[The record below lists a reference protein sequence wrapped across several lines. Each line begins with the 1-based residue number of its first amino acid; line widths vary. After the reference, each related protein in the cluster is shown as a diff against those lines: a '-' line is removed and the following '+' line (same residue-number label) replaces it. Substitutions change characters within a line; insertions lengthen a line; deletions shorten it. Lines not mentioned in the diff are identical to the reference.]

1 MTSSVTETNTVFS
14 YVSTDAATTEVSWT
28 EFTFSRAS
36 ITDPIQLKSSPN
48 TSIQSGTSLSDSA
61 RMPFTTQ
68 TDISSAKSQ
77 GALNLDTSTMA
88 SWSGMPLVVT
98 QGFLHSEMT
107 TRMSKGSEDVSMS
120 RPPPVGRK
128 QVSSFSL
135 SAFPATTSPSP
146 VLSTLQGYSPSS
158 LLPVTPVFTSD
169 LVKTADML
177 GTSLEPGTSSPP
189 NLSSTSGDTLT
200 TFEATKDMEAIHTST
215 NTVVA
220 TVGATSSGHKGH
232 SSVLAPSE
240 PTRVTSSVG
249 TTFIMGET
257 SVSRSLPEYSE
268 TTGIEAES
276 TSSLTHGLRETRTSL
291 DSSLDQWT
299 PVYVSTGA
307 ATEVPRTEAISFS
320 RTFVP
325 GSTHFKMSPNTPTER
340 NTNPFISRLRSVSSG
355 ITFAT
360 TTGPPRATSQGV
372 FTLDTSATN
381 SWAGISSVLTKGFPH
396 SEMTTL
402 RDDHSQT
409 TLRDDRQD
417 VLSPLSVEE
426 ASSLSSMAP
435 TPATTSPSSVSSM
448 LQEDSPSF
456 PHPGTSVLTSG
467 PVKTT
472 TNLGTSLEPD
482 HSSLPNVSST
492 TGKILSTSE
501 DTTDTEAIHPSTDT
515 TGATAGTTSS
525 EHVSLSLVPAHS
537 EPFMV
542 TSPVVITS
550 SMVDFTLSTSQLA
563 SPENTRIETKPSSS
577 FSNGVSETNTYQGTN
592 SPTETY
598 NVLSHVST
606 GVATTE
612 LSKTEIPSSDRALI
626 PASTQSTWPP
636 EIFSGTSS
644 RPSISPVMTGSV
656 HKTLTTQT
664 VSLEPATSL
673 DALTLDTL
681 STASSKGIHFV
692 SSRPSGATSSLVTST
707 TSTLIPV
714 FYETTR
720 TESGSTSSLTPG
732 LTEYSTSQMTVSAT
746 DISPLPAQ
754 VSIGAATNEVSRME
768 LTSSERLFNPGPEQS
783 KSSTDISTKDSLK
796 PSTSPLMKDSAGMTL
811 TTHTGTLTLDTL
823 ITTSWAGTPSVLT
836 QDFPHSE
843 MTTLMSRSPKD
854 VSSPPSVEET
864 SFFYSLVHIPAT
876 TSSSSVSSTLPEPS
890 PSSPLPVTSTLT
902 SDPVTISTILSTN
915 LKPGTSSPS
924 SLSNASVEI
933 KSTSETTTNTEAIHL
948 STNTTTTVM
957 TASSR
962 HELVSSVPIH
972 SELSRTTYAKVTA
985 FSMEDTTIPMSMPA
999 SLETTSFE
1007 TTPLS
1012 HLTPGLRDTSRSLD
1026 SGSAVPTYTPASPV
1040 STRLLKNPKTD
1051 TTSSVT
1057 IPIPDQSP
1065 SSQSSE
1071 TPVEAITHLYA
1082 SPSVTGSPGETSL
1095 LESNLT
1101 APVSGSTHHL
1111 STDMPPSAETTPADI
1126 LSPSL
1131 PEAMASFGTTGVLG
1145 TSSAALSANPFP
1157 MTESSPGVDTISTI
1171 AENLPSLA
1179 STPFPSSTF
1188 TTTDSSTS
1196 PTVHG
1201 MTSSSAAPHA
1211 MDTSLGAESSTA
1223 KGLLMMASTLEM
1235 WTQPIRTSLSPIE
1248 DTRITESVDLGTL
1261 TSGSQIPSRSTPLT
1275 RTDGIVEPITKIPN
1289 EAAHVGSTRPT
1300 SFSQAPTSPANPRGM
1315 YNFAYFQVVQFE
1327 ALYPVPER

>member
-1 MTSSVTETNTVFS
+1 MAGLRQGICGGRWWLLVLLVLSYLLPTVFLTCKMEMMRILVSSSQGMLGGFDEKIQTCGSEATALRPGLRIDSGWCLLALPADARSRPSIARRGQGQASGLVHREASEILKTLQGPSASLLLSSTELTGIQKDVSPRLTKVLSGAPLSCPPPCHQATPQPSLPAPQPVLAGKAQLSRGNDSFRIWDSPSSVAQAPPRVLMFRKGGPDESVVITTRELPREGVHGGTTW
-14 YVSTDAATTEVSWT
+14 STSDPTSPVTTT
-28 EFTFSRAS
+28 
-36 ITDPIQLKSSPN
+36 
-48 TSIQSGTSLSDSA
+48 
-61 RMPFTTQ
+61 
-68 TDISSAKSQ
+68 
-77 GALNLDTSTMA
+77 NLDLGPDESVVITTRELPREGAHGGTTWSTSDPT
-88 SWSGMPLVVT
+88 SPVT
-98 QGFLHSEMT
+98 TINLDLEMT

-120 RPPPVGRK
+120 RPPPVEETS
-128 QVSSFSL
+128 SSFSL

-220 TVGATSSGHKGH
+220 TAGATSSGHKGH

-276 TSSLTHGLRETRTSL
+276 TSSLTHGLQETRTSL

-320 RTFVP
+320 RRFVP

-402 RDDHSQT
+402 RDGHSQT

-448 LQEDSPSF
+448 LQEDSPSS

-492 TGKILSTSE
+492 TGKIPSTSE

-563 SPENTRIETKPSSS
+563 SPENTRIETKPPSS

-644 RPSISPVMTGSV
+644 RPSISPVMTGFLKRDPFCLL
-656 HKTLTTQT
+656 KT
-664 VSLEPATSL
+664 VW
-673 DALTLDTL
+673 
-681 STASSKGIHFV
+681 GHIF
-692 SSRPSGATSSLVTST
+692 
-707 TSTLIPV
+707 
-714 FYETTR
+714 
-720 TESGSTSSLTPG
+720 
-732 LTEYSTSQMTVSAT
+732 
-746 DISPLPAQ
+746 
-754 VSIGAATNEVSRME
+754 
-768 LTSSERLFNPGPEQS
+768 
-783 KSSTDISTKDSLK
+783 
-796 PSTSPLMKDSAGMTL
+796 
-811 TTHTGTLTLDTL
+811 TGY
-823 ITTSWAGTPSVLT
+823 
-836 QDFPHSE
+836 FHY
-843 MTTLMSRSPKD
+843 
-854 VSSPPSVEET
+854 
-864 SFFYSLVHIPAT
+864 FHI
-876 TSSSSVSSTLPEPS
+876 
-890 PSSPLPVTSTLT
+890 
-902 SDPVTISTILSTN
+902 N
-915 LKPGTSSPS
+915 
-924 SLSNASVEI
+924 
-933 KSTSETTTNTEAIHL
+933 
-948 STNTTTTVM
+948 
-957 TASSR
+957 
-962 HELVSSVPIH
+962 
-972 SELSRTTYAKVTA
+972 
-985 FSMEDTTIPMSMPA
+985 
-999 SLETTSFE
+999 
-1007 TTPLS
+1007 
-1012 HLTPGLRDTSRSLD
+1012 
-1026 SGSAVPTYTPASPV
+1026 
-1040 STRLLKNPKTD
+1040 TRLL
-1051 TTSSVT
+1051 
-1057 IPIPDQSP
+1057 
-1065 SSQSSE
+1065 
-1071 TPVEAITHLYA
+1071 
-1082 SPSVTGSPGETSL
+1082 
-1095 LESNLT
+1095 
-1101 APVSGSTHHL
+1101 
-1111 STDMPPSAETTPADI
+1111 
-1126 LSPSL
+1126 
-1131 PEAMASFGTTGVLG
+1131 
-1145 TSSAALSANPFP
+1145 
-1157 MTESSPGVDTISTI
+1157 
-1171 AENLPSLA
+1171 
-1179 STPFPSSTF
+1179 
-1188 TTTDSSTS
+1188 
-1196 PTVHG
+1196 
-1201 MTSSSAAPHA
+1201 
-1211 MDTSLGAESSTA
+1211 
-1223 KGLLMMASTLEM
+1223 
-1235 WTQPIRTSLSPIE
+1235 
-1248 DTRITESVDLGTL
+1248 
-1261 TSGSQIPSRSTPLT
+1261 
-1275 RTDGIVEPITKIPN
+1275 
-1289 EAAHVGSTRPT
+1289 
-1300 SFSQAPTSPANPRGM
+1300 
-1315 YNFAYFQVVQFE
+1315 
-1327 ALYPVPER
+1327 